1 VSRPDVIVVTWDTV
15 RADRVG
21 ASVGRPSATPNWD
34 RLAEQG
40 VRFSNARSPVP
51 ITLPAHVSLFTG
63 LLPPAH
69 GVRDN
74 GRFPVKSELPLL
86 AQEFGKAGYATG
98 AFVSAQVL
106 HKRYG
111 LDRGFDV
118 YDDFA
123 PLAAADAFHPPAR
136 RADRTVSAALSWV
149 GRVPERTPVFLWVHL
164 FDPHRDWNAPP
175 PWRDDFDP
183 YRAEIA
189 FADSQTALLLET
201 LRSKGRLDD
210 ALVVLTSDHGEG
222 LGEHG
227 ERTHAYFAYDST
239 LRVPLLFWASAS
251 PGAERESWQSWR
263 VGETVAGAVSLVDLA
278 PTIRELA
285 GLPPIR
291 SDGRSL
297 VPLMRGEAV
306 EARDLAVESA
316 APVYGFD
323 TAPVFG
329 VVTAEGETWFDLPR
343 RERYDLRVDPDQTK
357 NLYRNEDRERA
368 DALFARFPRHWPP
381 EGQELALG
389 AKERGELQAL
399 GYLQGD
405 GSESSQIDPK
415 DRVAVF
421 EFQTRD
427 YRVEDPR
434 ALLLE
439 LAALEAS
446 VGPLWSLRY
455 REVLLLDALGR
466 PRDALRALEE
476 ADRAFPGHWFLA
488 TELDRRQTEWGAREA
503 NLESARDR
511 YREDPS
517 LAHLEKLARALA
529 EVQELERAEARYRE
543 LLAREPNDAMA
554 LLDLAEVSNAS
565 NEVAAARGF
574 VDRVLAL
581 PAPGSRAL
589 CRAGRI
595 LAVQLADRAAGRE
608 ALSRCARAGR
618 SLDEVETLLLQ
629 AQARG

>member
-1 VSRPDVIVVTWDTV
+1 MTRARAWPGDMSRDPD
-15 RADRVG
+15 
-21 ASVGRPSATPNWD
+21 
-34 RLAEQG
+34 
-40 VRFSNARSPVP
+40 
-51 ITLPAHVSLFTG
+51 
-63 LLPPAH
+63 
-69 GVRDN
+69 
-74 GRFPVKSELPLL
+74 
-86 AQEFGKAGYATG
+86 
-98 AFVSAQVL
+98 
-106 HKRYG
+106 
-111 LDRGFDV
+111 LD
-118 YDDFA
+118 A
-123 PLAAADAFHPPAR
+123 I
-136 RADRTVSAALSWV
+136 
-149 GRVPERTPVFLWVHL
+149 E
-164 FDPHRDWNAPP
+164 
-175 PWRDDFDP
+175 
-183 YRAEIA
+183 A
-189 FADSQTALLLET
+189 FADALWLERGLSENT
-201 LRSKGRLDD
+201 L
-210 ALVVLTSDHGEG
+210 A
-222 LGEHG
+222 
-227 ERTHAYFAYDST
+227 AY
-239 LRVPLLFWASAS
+239 
-251 PGAERESWQSWR
+251 
-263 VGETVAGAVSLVDLA
+263 
-278 PTIRELA
+278 
-285 GLPPIR
+285 R
-291 SDGRSL
+291 SDLRAFTHWLGRERH
-297 VPLMRGEAV
+297 RGLCD
-306 EARDLAVESA
+306 ARRSDLLDYLAVLARSGRKPRSA
-316 APVYGFD
+316 ARLLSCLRQFYGHLLRQGRISED
-323 TAPVFG
+323 PSN
-329 VVTAEGETWFDLPR
+329 
-343 RERYDLRVDPDQTK
+343 RVDP
-357 NLYRNEDRERA
+357 
-368 DALFARFPRHWPP
+368 PRLGRPLP
-381 EGQELALG
+381 KTLTEQE
-389 AKERGELQAL
+389 
-399 GYLQGD
+399 
-405 GSESSQIDPK
+405 
-415 DRVAVF
+415 
-421 EFQTRD
+421 
-427 YRVEDPR
+427 VE